1 MPRMSLKI
9 QLQSIYLHQSDI
21 YRKGLDMNLEEIE
34 KLNEEELNEAKAKW
48 TLDDWIEYYT
58 KDGVM
63 TLDEFR
69 DYTIELVLRKLREKH
84 GSDNQ

>member
-1 MPRMSLKI
+1 MALKI
-9 QLQSIYLHQSDI
+9 RAKSVYLLRSDI
-21 YRKGLDMNLEEIE
+21 YKKGFDMNSEEIE